1 MDPSYAVLTN
11 VGRYSM
17 FSFKGKTITFMH
29 GKDLRKYL
37 RVKEW
42 NDGYLV
48 VDCLGTVK
56 GQYEDYIDMPYIL
69 ENLYMDP
76 RSYLCGMQGVTIQ
89 YAGNSI
95 VCSQNDGSL

>member
-11 VGRYSM
+11 SGRYST

-29 GKDLRKYL
+29 GKDLQRYL

-48 VDCLGTVK
+48 VGCLGTAK

-76 RSYLCGMQGVTIQ
+76 QSFLSGMQGVLIQ
-89 YAGNSI
+89 NAK
-95 VCSQNDGSL
+95 

>member
-1 MDPSYAVLTN
+1 
-11 VGRYSM
+11 M

-29 GKDLRKYL
+29 DKELQRYL

-48 VDCLGTVK
+48 VDCLGTAK
-56 GQYEDYIDMPYIL
+56 GQYEDYIEMPYIL

-76 RSYLCGMQGVTIQ
+76 RDFFSGMQGVLIQ
-89 YAGNSI
+89 NAK
-95 VCSQNDGSL
+95 

>member
-1 MDPSYAVLTN
+1 
-11 VGRYSM
+11 
-17 FSFKGKTITFMH
+17 MH
-29 GKDLRKYL
+29 GKDLQRYL

-48 VDCLGTVK
+48 VDCLGTAK

-76 RSYLCGMQGVTIQ
+76 RDFLSRMQGVLIQ
-89 YAGNSI
+89 NAK
-95 VCSQNDGSL
+95 

>member
-11 VGRYSM
+11 SGRYSM
-17 FSFKGKTITFMH
+17 FSFTGKTITFMH
-29 GKDLRKYL
+29 GNELQRYL

-48 VDCLGTVK
+48 VDCLGTAK

-76 RSYLCGMQGVTIQ
+76 RDFLSRMQGVLIQ
-89 YAGNSI
+89 NAK
-95 VCSQNDGSL
+95 

>member
-11 VGRYSM
+11 SGRYSM

-29 GKDLRKYL
+29 DKDLQRYL

-48 VDCLGTVK
+48 VDCLGTAK

-76 RSYLCGMQGVTIQ
+76 RSFFSGMQGVFIQ
-89 YAGNSI
+89 
-95 VCSQNDGSL
+95 

>member
-1 MDPSYAVLTN
+1 MDPSYAVLTYS
-11 VGRYSM
+11 GRYSM

-29 GKDLRKYL
+29 GKDLQRYL

-48 VDCLGTVK
+48 VEYLGTAK
-56 GQYEDYIDMPYIL
+56 GQCEDYFDMPYIL

-76 RSYLCGMQGVTIQ
+76 QSFLNGMQGVLIQ
-89 YAGNSI
+89 
-95 VCSQNDGSL
+95 

>member
-1 MDPSYAVLTN
+1 
-11 VGRYSM
+11 M
-17 FSFKGKTITFMH
+17 FYFKGKTITFMH
-29 GKDLRKYL
+29 GKDLQRYV

-48 VDCLGTVK
+48 VDCLGTAK

-76 RSYLCGMQGVTIQ
+76 QSFLNGMQGVLIQ
-89 YAGNSI
+89 
-95 VCSQNDGSL
+95 

>member
-11 VGRYSM
+11 SGRYSM

-29 GKDLRKYL
+29 GKELQRYL

-48 VDCLGTVK
+48 VDCLGTAK

-76 RSYLCGMQGVTIQ
+76 RDFLSRMQGVLIQ
-89 YAGNSI
+89 NAK
-95 VCSQNDGSL
+95 

>member
-1 MDPSYAVLTN
+1 
-11 VGRYSM
+11 M

-29 GKDLRKYL
+29 GKELQRYL

-48 VDCLGTVK
+48 VDCLGTAK

-76 RSYLCGMQGVTIQ
+76 RDFLSRMQGVLIQ
-89 YAGNSI
+89 NAK
-95 VCSQNDGSL
+95 

>member
-1 MDPSYAVLTN
+1 
-11 VGRYSM
+11 
-17 FSFKGKTITFMH
+17 MH
-29 GKDLRKYL
+29 GKDLQRYL

-69 ENLYMDP
+69 KNLNMDP
-76 RSYLCGMQGVTIQ
+76 HSYLNGMQGVIIQ
-89 YAGNSI
+89 NAK
-95 VCSQNDGSL
+95 